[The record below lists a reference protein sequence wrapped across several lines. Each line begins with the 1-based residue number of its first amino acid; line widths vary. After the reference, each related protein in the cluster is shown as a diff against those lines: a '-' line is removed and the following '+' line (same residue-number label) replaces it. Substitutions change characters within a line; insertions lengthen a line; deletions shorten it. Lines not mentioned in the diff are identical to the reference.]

1 MQHGEDRGGH
11 EAHGRDVRDAP
22 VHGDEGEGDEGG
34 GHPDEPIRLERGE
47 RLALV
52 LSPHV
57 LDAVPAHP
65 GVDLVRV
72 WARARARAR
81 VS

>member
-1 MQHGEDRGGH
+1 MHRNQR
-11 EAHGRDVRDAP
+11 
-22 VHGDEGEGDEGG
+22 EGDEGG
-34 GHPDEPIRLERGE
+34 GHPDEPIGLERGE

-65 GVDLVRV
+65 GVDLVRAR
-72 WARARARAR
+72 ARARARAR

>member
-1 MQHGEDRGGH
+1 MHR
-11 EAHGRDVRDAP
+11 
-22 VHGDEGEGDEGG
+22 DEGEGDERGG
-34 GHPDEPIRLERGE
+34 DPDEPIGLERGE

-65 GVDLVRV
+65 RVHLVRV
-72 WARARARAR
+72 RARARAG
-81 VS
+81 